1 MLRYMLSLPGVRD
14 LVMEDGTT
22 GFSTALAAKN
32 CDLIKELLGF
42 YARNPSLRIDERERD
57 VALARDA
64 ILEPK
69 FNYELKQTL
78 ERALSQLPQP
88 TRVIERPRPQPF
100 AE

>member
-22 GFSTALAAKN
+22 GFSTALASGK
-32 CDLIKELLGF
+32 CDLLSELLG
-42 YARNPSLRIDERERD
+42 YYERNISLRVDERERD
-57 VALARDA
+57 VTLARDA

-69 FNYELKQTL
+69 LNDELKQTL
-78 ERALSQLPQP
+78 ERALSKLPQP
-88 TRVIERPRPQPF
+88 NRVIERPRRQPF